1 MDAYL
6 LLLLGTVVVSTAAQ
20 AHGGGLAV
28 WSSAIQPVDGGLV
41 VDVSCPANT
50 RSGLS
55 LVDGGL
61 KAAPFCVHLSDLG
74 VERQGR
80 GEIPAWR

>member
-1 MDAYL
+1 VDAYL
-6 LLLLGTVVVSTAAQ
+6 LLLLGTVVVSMATQ
-20 AHGGGLAV
+20 AHGGELAV
-28 WSSAIQPVDGGLV
+28 WTSAVHPVDGGLV
-41 VDVSCPANT
+41 VDVSCPADA

-80 GEIPAWR
+80 GEILAWR

>member
-1 MDAYL
+1 VDAYL

-20 AHGGGLAV
+20 DHGGELAV
-28 WSSAIQPVDGGLV
+28 WTSSVQPVDGGLV
-41 VDVSCPANT
+41 VDVSCPADA

-74 VERQGR
+74 VGRQGR